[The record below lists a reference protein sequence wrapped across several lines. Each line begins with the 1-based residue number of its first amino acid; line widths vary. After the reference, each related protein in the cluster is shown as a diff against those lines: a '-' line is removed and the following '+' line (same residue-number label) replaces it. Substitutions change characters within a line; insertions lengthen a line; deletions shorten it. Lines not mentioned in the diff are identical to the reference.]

1 MLSIYQQIM
10 QIRTYTIQKRTF
22 LYIFLSILTALTL
35 SVTLLFIVR
44 TPSNDRL
51 CALDQ
56 EILPFAE
63 FEGDVIHVKN
73 IRNFRYQ
80 SRDTYVPDYYDKTVL
95 ISDIESVDY
104 IVEPLAS
111 VAAAHTLLSFGLKDG
126 SRIAI
131 SVEIRKEVG
140 EEFSPFKGIF
150 EEYEIMYVVV
160 DERDALTL
168 RAVYRDNPVHIY
180 PTVASKEAVQQLFV
194 NMMQHATALK
204 DAPEFYNTLT
214 NTCATKIADHI
225 NEIVPSRVTWD
236 YRILLPKN
244 SDVLAYELGF
254 IDNNVPL
261 AELRQTYLA
270 NERIKANIDH
280 PNFSVIIRE
289 R

>member
-1 MLSIYQQIM
+1 MKVFKKVLQC
-10 QIRTYTIQKRTF
+10 F
-22 LYIFLSILTALTL
+22 LFLILILILAYSILILVIRP
-35 SVTLLFIVR
+35 SSNR
-44 TPSNDRL
+44 TWNK
-51 CALDQ
+51 DQ
-56 EILPFAE
+56 EIPATIVLSTST
-63 FEGDVIHVKN
+63 ISIKN
-73 IRNFRYQ
+73 IRNFSYTTT
-80 SRDTYVPDYYDKTVL
+80 SEYTPHYYDKVVTRG
-95 ISDIESVDY
+95 SVKKVWF
-104 IVEPLAS
+104 IVEPFARPGF
-111 VAAAHTLLSFGLKDG
+111 AHTFLSFEFDDETFL
-126 SRIAI
+126 SI